1 MSDVYTL
8 QFEGLVTVHRAIDG
22 AFQAVVDAAAAA
34 SPLDVIVPASR
45 GAAGFLLAHHDA
57 ESNILFPALRQYGR
71 MRSTDVSAL
80 DARDREHHDLHS
92 LCDRLLAAAA
102 RHAPSTAE
110 IAGLVRDTRDLLRAH
125 VAEEELTLA
134 ADRLREMVT
143 PADLDDINRKLEEFR
158 ARAQAAGIGP
168 GAAPGPGPQRAHAP
182 SAR

>member
-1 MSDVYTL
+1 MNDVYTA
-8 QFEGLVTVHRAIDG
+8 QFEGLVTIHRAIEG
-22 AFQAVVDAAAAA
+22 ALQSVVDAAT
-34 SPLDVIVPASR
+34 SPVAVIVPAAR

-80 DARDREHHDLHS
+80 DARDREHHDLHA
-92 LCDRLLAAAA
+92 LCERLLAAAA
-102 RHAPSTAE
+102 RHAPVATE
-110 IAGLVRDTRDLLRAH
+110 IAGLARETRDLLRAH

-158 ARAQAAGIGP
+158 ARAQAAAGIGP
-168 GAAPGPGPQRAHAP
+168 SPGGPGTGQHRPIVSVP
-182 SAR
+182 G